1 MSAVNSVLQDTD
13 TLWLKRRV
21 GGASIPTLQ
30 HLDTD
35 ILTYDIKENQGD
47 EQVIVYQWSYIIVIV
62 IIMIVIVYLCNYLGL
77 NRHLRRKRI
86 ILRIFRAIRAL
97 VVHRI
102 PVQM

>member
-30 HLDTD
+30 HFNTD
-35 ILTYDIKENQGD
+35 ILAYDINENQGD
-47 EQVIVYQWSYIIVIV
+47 EQVIVYQWNYVIVIV
-62 IIMIVIVYLCNYLGL
+62 IIVIVIVYLCNYLGL
-77 NRHLRRKRI
+77 NRHSRRKRTV
-86 ILRIFRAIRAL
+86 LRIFRTIRAL

-102 PVQM
+102 PAQM

>member
-30 HLDTD
+30 HLDID
-35 ILTYDIKENQGD
+35 IMAYDMKENQRD
-47 EQVIVYQWSYIIVIV
+47 EQVIVYHWSYVIAII

-77 NRHLRRKRI
+77 TRHSRRKRT

-97 VVHRI
+97 VVRRI
-102 PVQM
+102 PAQM

>member
-35 ILTYDIKENQGD
+35 ILTYDMKENQAD

-77 NRHLRRKRI
+77 NRHSRRKRT

-102 PVQM
+102 PA